1 MICASVNRV
10 PSPAAAGFVLLDLVA
25 NSRTFETTACSILS
39 ADPEPVFLSLPALDR
54 DASLFGTVAATAG
67 FLAAAI
73 TFFTEFVTA
82 LPVDFVP
89 AAAFAAGLTLFT
101 GLDFFA
107 AGALPLAA
115 TAGDFTALLATGF
128 FAALGA
134 DLTAG
139 LAAALSGL
147 AVTLTAFFANGC
159 TADFLALLL
168 AGFARATAA
177 ALGAGFFVFLTD
189 FVAVAFIVPCP

>member
-39 ADPEPVFLSLPALDR
+39 ADLEPVFLSLPALDR

-73 TFFTEFVTA
+73 TFFTEFFTA
-82 LPVDFVP
+82 LPVDFVA

-115 TAGDFTALLATGF
+115 TAGDFTALLVTGF

-134 DLTAG
+134 DLTT
-139 LAAALSGL
+139 ALSGF
-147 AVTLTAFFANGC
+147 AVVLTGFFANGC
-159 TADFLALLL
+159 TADLLALLA
-168 AGFARATAA
+168 AGLARAAA
-177 ALGAGFFVFLTD
+177 VALGAGFFVFLTD
-189 FVAVAFIVPCP
+189 FVAVAFIVPCPQ